1 MAVLSPLTE
10 LSAEF
15 RTADPEIP
23 EKIVSFRKVRLVPM
37 FRSGGVEDD
46 FESVKTREHPL
57 EEK

>member
-1 MAVLSPLTE
+1 MLSPLTE